1 MNRKIEL
8 PLTEPPFCTYNFQG
22 MAGAIICNNPSIWN
36 WYLNK
41 AVNLKC
47 TTKFLSGFTSPM
59 ITTENTMLQKV
70 PWLNKVYFPL
80 KYLGNATNHIIRE
93 LIDDGYYVWFERVD
107 DYYIKGKSN
116 YKERHFPHD
125 ALISGYDLDEKTLT
139 IIAYDKDWIFRSFK
153 TPMQCFGRAQNAQ
166 TKKGDY
172 GVLYGIKVQEEQ
184 IKLDLNTIYSGLQKY
199 LESSVDSERICGI
212 VVHKYICIYL
222 DKLLDQS
229 IPTNRI
235 DRRVFRM
242 IWEHKKVMLKRI
254 EAIESALNLGESI
267 SSEYSS
273 LVELANHMRMLYVMF
288 QRKPRSS
295 ILLNIKEKLE
305 TLNNTEKQ
313 LLLILL
319 TEMEGKI

>member
-1 MNRKIEL
+1 MNRKVEL
-8 PLTEPPFCTYNFQG
+8 PLIDPPFCTYNFQG
-22 MAGAIICNNPSIWN
+22 MPGAIICNNPSIWN

-41 AVNLKC
+41 AVSLKC

-59 ITTENTMLQKV
+59 ITTENTILREV
-70 PWLNKVYFPL
+70 PWLNKLYFPV
-80 KYLGNATNHIIRE
+80 KYLGSATNRIIRE

-107 DYYIKGKSN
+107 DYYIKGKSY

-125 ALISGYDLDEKTLT
+125 GLISGYDLDKKTFT

-166 TKKGDY
+166 IKKGDY
-172 GVLYGIKVQEEQ
+172 GILCGIKVQEEQ
-184 IKLDLNTIYSGLQKY
+184 IKLDLSTIYSGLKKY

-254 EAIESALNLGESI
+254 EAIESELKLGESI

-273 LVELANHMRMLYVMF
+273 LVELANNMRMLYVMF
-288 QRKPRSS
+288 QKKPRNS
-295 ILLNIKEKLE
+295 ILVNLKGKLE
-305 TLNNTEKQ
+305 ALNDIEEQ
-313 LLLILL
+313 LLIVLL
-319 TEMEGKI
+319 NKMEGKI

>member
-8 PLTEPPFCTYNFQG
+8 PLIDPPFCTYNFQG
-22 MAGAIICNNPSIWN
+22 MPGAIICNNSSIWN

-41 AVNLKC
+41 AVSLKC

-59 ITTENTMLQKV
+59 ITTENTILREV
-70 PWLNKVYFPL
+70 PWLNKLYFPV
-80 KYLGNATNHIIRE
+80 KYLGSATNRIIRE

-107 DYYIKGKSN
+107 DYYIKGKSY

-125 ALISGYDLDEKTLT
+125 GLISGYDLDEKTFT

-153 TPMQCFGRAQNAQ
+153 TPMQCFVRAQNAQ
-166 TKKGDY
+166 IKKGDY
-172 GVLYGIKVQEEQ
+172 GILCGIKVQEEQ
-184 IKLDLNTIYSGLQKY
+184 IELDLSTIYSGLKKY

-273 LVELANHMRMLYVMF
+273 LVELANNMRMLYVMF
-288 QRKPRSS
+288 QKKPRSS

-305 TLNNTEKQ
+305 TLNNTEEQ